1 MVTQNTNTIDTC
13 KEIIAIINGIS
24 DPARREEVIKAVQ
37 AFAYGLTVSETA
49 SNSKEEEVT
58 Q

>member
-13 KEIIAIINGIS
+13 KEIIAIINGIE

-37 AFAYGLTVSETA
+37 AFAYGLTVSGAA
-49 SNSKEEEVT
+49 SNSKEEVT